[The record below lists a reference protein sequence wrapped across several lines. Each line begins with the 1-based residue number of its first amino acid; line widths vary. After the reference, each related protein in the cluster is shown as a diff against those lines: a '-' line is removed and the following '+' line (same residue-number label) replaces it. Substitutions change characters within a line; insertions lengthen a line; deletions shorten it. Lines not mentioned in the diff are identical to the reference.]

1 MVADGQAR
9 GPAVGR
15 LDAALALL
23 LAGGAVTLAFITN
36 SSSDP
41 SVPVAGGFAWSEIAA
56 TALGAVAIAVAVA
69 IGGRGRLWGAGT
81 VALFT
86 AFTALAALSIAW
98 SVVPDW
104 SWYGADQLLCC
115 LSAFAGAAALA
126 RVFPQRW
133 RALVGSIAIASTAV
147 CGWALLVKVFPG
159 TLGDP
164 NNHYGRL
171 LEPFGY
177 WNALGLAAAIGL
189 PACMWA
195 AARREGPRA
204 ARALAVTALTIG
216 IAVVVLSYSRSAA
229 LAAVV
234 GIVCSLVLGRRRLSS
249 ALMLG
254 LGAVGAVPLVA
265 WALHDH
271 SLTSD
276 NVALSSQR
284 VAGHGFGLVLIAV
297 LALVTVAGWLAARET
312 DRRTLSPSLRRRIHR
327 GLAALG
333 ALAVLAVLGALASSH
348 RGLTGEISHE
358 FNRLTSIQSNV
369 GDTSARLTQLD
380 SSRPLY
386 WHEGIEVGVHNLLA
400 GAGELAYG
408 VARLR
413 YTTNPDVVHQAHSW
427 LVQTF
432 ADLGLIGLVL
442 TLALLAAWAL
452 AAARPLGLRGDPAP
466 ARGDPAPVDPAPAP
480 GGPAT
485 APGDPGPGDRGG
497 PRAIATEREGMVALA
512 AIAVCFGVQSTLD
525 WTWYYLGVT
534 LPALACAGWLAGRGP
549 LAAPVGRR
557 PGRAALLYRMGALAA
572 ITAVVAGAVIAG
584 WLMWE
589 PLRSAQAA
597 SAAIDSPTYAQALGD
612 ARTAANSNPLSVAPL
627 FLLSDLYAGL
637 HEGAAARAQ
646 LVDATRLQPENP
658 QTWWQLGTFDLH
670 AGRPRPAL
678 AELRRVLTLDQAP
691 LDTWRRQAA
700 AEIPQAQAAIAAA
713 HG

>member
-1 MVADGQAR
+1 M
-9 GPAVGR
+9 
-15 LDAALALL
+15 
-23 LAGGAVTLAFITN
+23 
-36 SSSDP
+36 
-41 SVPVAGGFAWSEIAA
+41 
-56 TALGAVAIAVAVA
+56 
-69 IGGRGRLWGAGT
+69 
-81 VALFT
+81 
-86 AFTALAALSIAW
+86 
-98 SVVPDW
+98 
-104 SWYGADQLLCC
+104 
-115 LSAFAGAAALA
+115 
-126 RVFPQRW
+126 
-133 RALVGSIAIASTAV
+133 
-147 CGWALLVKVFPG
+147 
-159 TLGDP
+159 
-164 NNHYGRL
+164 
-171 LEPFGY
+171 
-177 WNALGLAAAIGL
+177 
-189 PACMWA
+189 
-195 AARREGPRA
+195 
-204 ARALAVTALTIG
+204 
-216 IAVVVLSYSRSAA
+216 
-229 LAAVV
+229 
-234 GIVCSLVLGRRRLSS
+234 
-249 ALMLG
+249 
-254 LGAVGAVPLVA
+254 
-265 WALHDH
+265 
-271 SLTSD
+271 
-276 NVALSSQR
+276 
-284 VAGHGFGLVLIAV
+284 
-297 LALVTVAGWLAARET
+297 
-312 DRRTLSPSLRRRIHR
+312 
-327 GLAALG
+327 
-333 ALAVLAVLGALASSH
+333 
-348 RGLTGEISHE
+348 
-358 FNRLTSIQSNV
+358 
-369 GDTSARLTQLD
+369 
-380 SSRPLY
+380 
-386 WHEGIEVGVHNLLA
+386 
-400 GAGELAYG
+400 
-408 VARLR
+408 
-413 YTTNPDVVHQAHSW
+413 
-427 LVQTF
+427 QTF